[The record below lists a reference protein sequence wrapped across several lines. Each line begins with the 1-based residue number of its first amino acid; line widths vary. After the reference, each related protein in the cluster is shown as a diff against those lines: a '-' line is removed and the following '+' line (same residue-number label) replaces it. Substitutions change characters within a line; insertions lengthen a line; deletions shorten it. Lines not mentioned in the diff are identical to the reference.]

1 MHNTEYDLSIGPFVV
16 VPRAMFSST
25 LPSKGLEMGF
35 LSSRSHSEGSVNV
48 RFGSISLSLAKLTL
62 GQVARWFAEN
72 RNIWM
77 GSGGFAGSA
86 ALLKVA
92 YQTPRIAPIAAM
104 IVHVADVSRGG
115 RMLVRLHPV
124 CQARTAELDT

>member
-1 MHNTEYDLSIGPFVV
+1 VDADADQLREANKHRHVGRPRPKEEVLLGQSGFVKSTGAESMHNTEYDLSIGPFVV

-25 LPSKGLEMGF
+25 SPSKGLEMGF
-35 LSSRSHSEGSVNV
+35 LSSRSHSEGSANV

-77 GSGGFAGSA
+77 A
-86 ALLKVA
+86 A
-92 YQTPRIAPIAAM
+92 R
-104 IVHVADVSRGG
+104 VS
-115 RMLVRLHPV
+115 LNPPHF
-124 CQARTAELDT
+124 